1 MDLIE
6 TFHAENTLNDMKDD
20 TSWNINM
27 EHAVKS
33 RFHSYKKN
41 YSAEYDSCFLN
52 LDEVI
57 KDLNDGITIEEIV
70 RDKNYLRNE
79 KAGIYRI
86 GQTGIR
92 NAKETRLYFGLY
104 STAKEI
110 IILTIGDKSTQQP
123 DLNQSR
129 KTFKPIFMEK

>member
-57 KDLNDGITIEEIV
+57 KDLNDGITIEEIF
-70 RDKNYLRNE
+70 RDKNYLRKGRHLQNWPNWNQ
-79 KAGIYRI
+79 KRK
-86 GQTGIR
+86 R
-92 NAKETRLYFGLY
+92 NTTLLRPL
-104 STAKEI
+104 
-110 IILTIGDKSTQQP
+110 
-123 DLNQSR
+123 LNGKR
-129 KTFKPIFMEK
+129 DHHFDDRG